1 MIHEPTY
8 LVLSD
13 GGFSFSTGQTTIKAY
28 ECFFSLD
35 TALGECGRTPDNIVL
50 VIDGVAQ
57 DTTTAIADIEGSTPD
72 APTFNL
78 RGQRV
83 TTPRRGLYIRNGQKV
98 IKK

>member
-1 MIHEPTY
+1 M
-8 LVLSD
+8 
-13 GGFSFSTGQTTIKAY
+13 
-28 ECFFSLD
+28 
-35 TALGECGRTPDNIVL
+35 L